1 LEVFSRVSQPNKMIM
16 SYLTKSRFKIALEC
30 ETKLYYNDD
39 PLYANQKIDDPFLE
53 SLAEGGYQVGE
64 LAKLYFPGG
73 FQVDTRNHQE
83 ALSQTNSLLKN
94 ENVIIYEAAFN
105 FKNLFIRADILIKEG
120 DSIQL
125 IEVKAKSFDGHDY
138 RDFLNK
144 SGKVVTGWRP
154 YIFDVAFQK
163 YVLSMAK
170 PGFQINAYLMLA
182 DKNSKASVDGLN
194 QCFPIVNKN
203 GDKKVIIKE
212 NLSKADL
219 GKEILTKINVDPIID
234 NILDGSDFVEKDEMS
249 FEEWLDFLSA
259 RLKNKER
266 IWTDI
271 GKKCKACEFKCTET
285 DNTNNLKSGY
295 EECWTRR
302 AGFSKEDFKKPL
314 VLDVWD
320 FRQKDRLISEGRYF
334 MADITP
340 DDISNEANTG
350 EALSKDER
358 KWLQIEKAVND
369 DKTPYL
375 DIKGLAEEM
384 KGWNYPLH
392 FIDFETT
399 ALAIPFNK
407 GLRPYEGVAFQF
419 SHHQVEHDG
428 SIKHKGQ
435 YLNLER
441 GKFPSFNFIRALKAE
456 LEHDEGTIFRYHN
469 HENTYLNII
478 YNQLKSADKKEVADK
493 DELIRFIKD
502 ITHSGGK
509 TEDSW
514 IGKRDMV
521 DLYQLVI
528 KYFYNLK
535 MGGSNSI
542 KVVLPASLNAS
553 EYLQQKYKQPIYG
566 NHDLIPSLNFEK
578 MAWIQRDKEGHIINP
593 YNLLPPLEKKYDD
606 EELSSLFSDLE
617 IKEGGAAMMA
627 YARMQFTEMNEEET
641 KRIQQ
646 ALLRY
651 CELDTFAM
659 VLIWE
664 YWANEVG

>member
-1 LEVFSRVSQPNKMIM
+1 M
-16 SYLTKSRFKIALEC
+16 SYLTKSRFKVALEC
-30 ETKLYYNDD
+30 QTKLYYNDD

-64 LAKLYFPGG
+64 LAKMNFPGG
-73 FQVDTRNHQE
+73 IAVETRIHKE
-83 ALSQTNSLLKN
+83 AIEMTDELLKK
-94 ENVIIYEAAFN
+94 ENAIIYEAAFN
-105 FKNLFIRADILIKEG
+105 FKNLFIRTDILIKEG
-120 DSIQL
+120 NSFQL
-125 IEVKAKSFDGHDY
+125 IEVKAKSFDGEDY

-144 SGKVVTGWRP
+144 SGKIATGWRP
-154 YIFDVAFQK
+154 YVFDVAFQR
-163 YVLSMAK
+163 YVLSKAK

-182 DKNSKASVDGLN
+182 DKNAKTSVEGLN
-194 QCFPIVNKN
+194 QCFPIVNRN
-203 GDKKVIIKE
+203 GEKRVLVKE
-212 NLSKADL
+212 SLSKEDL
-219 GKEILTKINVDPIID
+219 GNEILININIDPLID
-234 NILDGSDFVEKDEMS
+234 NILNRSDFIEKEDMS
-249 FEEWLDFLSA
+249 FEEWLDFLSTK
-259 RLKNKER
+259 LKTKDR
-266 IWTDI
+266 IWTDL
-271 GKKCKACEFKCTET
+271 GKKCKSCEFKCTET
-285 DNTNNLKSGY
+285 EIEKKLKSGF
-295 EECWTRR
+295 EECWARQ
-302 AGFSKEDFKKPL
+302 AGFSKEDFKKPT
-314 VLDVWD
+314 VLDIWD
-320 FRQKDRLISEGRYF
+320 FRRKDQLISEGRFF
-334 MADITP
+334 MEDVT
-340 DDISNEANTG
+340 DEDISSEKSTG
-350 EALSKDER
+350 GILSKDER
-358 KWLQIEKAVND
+358 KWLQIEKAVSG

-375 DIKGLAEEM
+375 DKKGIAAEIKGW
-384 KGWNYPLH
+384 KYPLH

-441 GKFPSFNFIRALKAE
+441 GKFPSFNFIRALKAQ

-478 YNQLKSADKKEVADK
+478 YNQLKNATKTDVPDK
-493 DELIRFIKD
+493 DDLINFIKD

-514 IGKRDMV
+514 VGKRDMI

-528 KYFYNLK
+528 KYYYHPM

-553 EYLQQKYKQPIYG
+553 EFLQKKYVQPIYG
-566 NHDLIPSLNFEK
+566 DPDIIPSLNFGK
-578 MAWIQRDKEGHIINP
+578 MSWIQYDLNKKVINP
-593 YNLLPPLEKKYDD
+593 YNLLPPLDKEYNDD
-606 EELSSLFSDLE
+606 ELSSLFTDLE

-627 YARMQFTEMNEEET
+627 YARMQFTEMNEEEA

-664 YWANEVG
+664 YWANEVT